1 MMIRT
6 IGDAMI
12 NTDIQGSLSWL
23 NDRPLMVSMSGGK
36 DSTALGLYL
45 KRQGIRFT
53 PVFCDTG
60 WEHPATYDYIR
71 DVLEPAFG
79 RFVVL
84 RNESLWSSP
93 EGWRGGMET
102 AVYKHKI
109 FPSGVV
115 KFCTRELKVTPAQNY
130 FSSERLRLGVKPINA
145 VGIRAE
151 ESAKRSTMEEVEE
164 QDEATVWRPL
174 IKWTEEQ
181 VIALHREEA
190 MPPNPLYIKGAA
202 RVGCFPCIYARK
214 SEIRHMSYTA
224 PERIH
229 ELAELERR
237 LNEHRA
243 AHGKE
248 PTATFFK
255 SRREDKTPMFIADI
269 VEWSRQDRRQG
280 YVDDVDEIED
290 EGCMRWGLCER
301 PEPVQLSLFS
311 LLDES
316 R

>member
-1 MMIRT
+1 MMNKRIEN
-6 IGDAMI
+6 DMI
-12 NTDIQGSLSWL
+12 NTGLEGSLSWI
-23 NDRPLMVSMSGGK
+23 NNRPLMVSMSGGK
-36 DSTALGLYL
+36 DSTALALWL
-45 KRQGIRFT
+45 KRQGVRFT

-84 RNESLWSSP
+84 RNESLWTDTP
-93 EGWRGGMET
+93 EGWKGGMET
-102 AVYKHKI
+102 AIHKHKL

-115 KFCTRELKVTPAQNY
+115 KFCTRELKVVPAQNY
-130 FSSERLRLGVKPINA
+130 FSAERLRLGLKPINA

-151 ESAKRSTMEEVEE
+151 ESAKRSTMTEIEE

-174 IKWTEEQ
+174 IAWTEQQ
-181 VIALHREEA
+181 VIDLHSAEH

-214 SEIRHMSYTA
+214 HEIRHMSYTA
-224 PERIH
+224 SERIQ
-229 ELAELERR
+229 ELADLERR
-237 LNEHRA
+237 VNEHRA

-248 PTATFFK
+248 ATATFFK
-255 SRREDKTPMFIADI
+255 SRREDKEPMFIEQI
-269 VEWSRQDRRQG
+269 VEWSRQDRMQG
-280 YVDDVDEIED
+280 YLDDVGEIED

-301 PEPVQLSLFS
+301 PAPVQLSLWE
-311 LLDES
+311 DE
-316 R
+316 

>member
-1 MMIRT
+1 
-6 IGDAMI
+6 MI
-12 NTDIQGSLSWL
+12 NEGLKDSWAWL
-23 NDRPLMVSMSGGK
+23 NSRPLMVSMSGGK
-36 DSTALGLYL
+36 DSTALALYL
-45 KRQGIRFT
+45 RREGVRFT

-79 RFVVL
+79 PFVVL
-84 RNESLWSSP
+84 RNEALWRDIP
-93 EGWRGGMET
+93 DGWRGGMET
-102 AVYKHKI
+102 LIHRNKI

-115 KFCTRELKVTPAQNY
+115 KFCTRELKVVPAQNY
-130 FSSERLRLGVKPINA
+130 FAQERARLGRKPINA

-190 MPPNPLYIKGAA
+190 MPPNPLYIKGAS

-214 SEIRHMSYTA
+214 HEIRHMSYTE
-224 PERIH
+224 PEQI
-229 ELAELERR
+229 RR
-237 LNEHRA
+237 LADLEGRLNAYRVEC
-243 AHGKE
+243 GKE
-248 PTATFFK
+248 PVATFFK
-255 SRREDKTPMFIADI
+255 SRREDKEPMFIKDI
-269 VEWSRQDRRQG
+269 VEWSRHDRKAG
-280 YVDDVDEIED
+280 YLDDVEDIEE

-301 PEPVQLSLFS
+301 PKPAQLSLF
-311 LLDES
+311 DTEE
-316 R
+316 